1 MASDYAITCGRM
13 KKDHKNTD
21 SRVEL
26 RYSSDF
32 IGKDNNYL
40 EYHFDSVG

>member
-1 MASDYAITCGRM
+1 MARDHAITCGRM
-13 KKDHKNTD
+13 KKNHKNTD

-26 RYSSDF
+26 RYSPDF

>member
-1 MASDYAITCGRM
+1 M
-13 KKDHKNTD
+13 KKNHKNTD

-26 RYSSDF
+26 RYSPDF

>member
-1 MASDYAITCGRM
+1 MASDHAITCGRM
-13 KKDHKNTD
+13 KKNHKNTD

-26 RYSSDF
+26 RYSPDF